1 VRKVKKLVRV
11 ASSISTIGGEQLALL
26 FPWRYAMKIRL
37 LGLIVAS
44 LLLAADDTKEAD
56 EAAKQIEGA
65 WQGVS
70 LEQDGNKN
78 DDADKFTVKI
88 KDGKYE
94 VKRGD
99 ETTGK
104 GKLKLD
110 PTKNPHAMDIMIEE
124 GAGSGETELGIYEV
138 KDSMLKTCFAK
149 PDKPRPTQFSAKEG
163 SGNTLIVLK
172 RRKS

>member
-1 VRKVKKLVRV
+1 MKLPL
-11 ASSISTIGGEQLALL
+11 LAL
-26 FPWRYAMKIRL
+26 
-37 LGLIVAS
+37 IVVS
-44 LLLAADDTKEAD
+44 LSLAADDTKKAD
-56 EAAKQIEGA
+56 ESAKKIEGV

-78 DDADKFTVKI
+78 DDANNLTVEI

-94 VKRGD
+94 VKMGD

-110 PTKNPHAMDIMIEE
+110 PTKKPHALDIEVEE
-124 GAGSGETELGIYEV
+124 GANSGQTQLGIYEV
-138 KDSMLKTCFAK
+138 EDGMLKICFAQA
-149 PDKPRPTQFSAKEG
+149 DKPRPKEFSAKEG
-163 SGNTLIVLK
+163 SGNTLVVLK